1 MTHLNRD
8 AFHRA
13 LVKDAENLAEP
24 MRAPCY
30 QHLKIAPDWKKSLQC
45 DTNKRQSDCN
55 GTILQLPD
63 VGIFQRQSIP
73 QRMRGEMLN
82 SYDQHGAQNYSIF
95 KKASFRC
102 AAALKIMS
110 LFWRSWGW
118 NVTNLRS
125 SFVGATAISNL
136 RKKMYNKLN
145 KTNKKEHRRNR
156 KQLSGWRISCKLCI
170 FSFNIFFFLAFRGGA
185 IPLTAYPG
193 SCGWSRPP
201 ASVWSSPP
209 PRIMATIPT
218 GQKIKDFYRFGL
230 MKQIWMIKSKLWYTL
245 DHRETRLQ

>member
-1 MTHLNRD
+1 M
-8 AFHRA
+8 
-13 LVKDAENLAEP
+13 
-24 MRAPCY
+24 
-30 QHLKIAPDWKKSLQC
+30 LK
-45 DTNKRQSDCN
+45 
-55 GTILQLPD
+55 LPD

-73 QRMRGEMLN
+73 QRMTGEMLN
-82 SYDQHGAQNYSIF
+82 SYDQHGAQNDAIF

-102 AAALKIMS
+102 AAVLKIIS
-110 LFWRSWGW
+110 LFRRSWGW

-136 RKKMYNKLN
+136 RKKMYTKLN
-145 KTNKKEHRRNR
+145 KTNKQEHRRNR

-185 IPLTAYPG
+185 IPLTAYSG

-209 PRIMATIPT
+209 SRIMATIPT
-218 GQKIKDFYRFGL
+218 GQKNKRL
-230 MKQIWMIKSKLWYTL
+230 LSIWFKETNL
-245 DHRETRLQ
+245 DD